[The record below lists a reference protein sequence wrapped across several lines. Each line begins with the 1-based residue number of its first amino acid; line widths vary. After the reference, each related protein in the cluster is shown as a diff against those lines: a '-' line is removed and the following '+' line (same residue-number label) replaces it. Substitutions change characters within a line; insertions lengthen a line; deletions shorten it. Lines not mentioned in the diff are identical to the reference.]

1 MPEIPHLP
9 TLVHYFARHVREHA
23 AEPCLIFR
31 REGKVA
37 SFVWSELAQH
47 AVRMADALESLGVKP
62 GDRVALAS
70 PNRKEWIVADLAM
83 LMLGAVNV
91 PLHASLAGPQMQF
104 QIVDSGATAVLL
116 SGDEQAEKLA
126 SAEQLSEGIRFA
138 AFDVLKAQLNGH
150 AVPTWTD
157 LAAVSDAARVAAR
170 LVTAEVAR
178 KPDEL
183 ATILYTSGTTGE
195 PKGVMLTHGNLA
207 SNALAIVEGFRGPA
221 HLPDPR
227 DRRLNLLPL
236 SHIYARTCDYYCWL
250 VAGSELALAATP
262 LTAVDDCKEMQP
274 TLFNAVPYFYDRM
287 MRKVIEI
294 GFLAKLPGALKR
306 AMGGRVRHCC
316 SGGAPLPDHVA
327 KFFVD
332 KGVLLT
338 QGYGLTESSPVIT
351 MNTPFVYKHGT
362 VGQPI
367 PGIEVKIGDD
377 GEVLTRGP
385 HVMKGYWN
393 RPNETAAALEGG
405 WLHTGD
411 LGEFDSEGFLKIT
424 GRKKELIVT
433 SGGKKVVPIAV
444 ETLLCQ
450 DPLVKQAVVV
460 GDARKYLTALVV
472 PDVEKLQEVV
482 KNAGLR
488 VEPEKL
494 FSDSR
499 VAELVCKKLCE
510 RLKSLSHYEQIQR
523 IALLPQELSVDG
535 GEMTLK
541 LTYRRGEIAK
551 KYCDVIERMYSELH
565 IPAE

>member
-31 REGKVA
+31 RDGRIV
-37 SFVWSELAQH
+37 SFTWSELAGR
-47 AVRMADALESLGVKP
+47 AMRMAKALESLGVTV
-62 GDRVALAS
+62 GDRVAIAS
-70 PNRKEWIVADLAM
+70 PNRWEWIVADLAV
-83 LMLGAVNV
+83 LSLGGVNV
-91 PLHASLAGPQMQF
+91 PLHASLTGPQMRF
-104 QIVDSGATAVLL
+104 QIVDSGARAVLL
-116 SGDEQAEKLA
+116 AGDEQAEKLA
-126 SAEQLSEGIRFA
+126 TAGPLPEGLQCA
-138 AFDVLKAQLNGH
+138 AFDATKHHIGNSV
-150 AVPTWTD
+150 VPQWTD
-157 LAAVSDAARVAAR
+157 LAPELDAVGAAAALIR
-170 LVTAEVAR
+170 AETSR

-221 HLPDPR
+221 HLPDPK

-250 VAGSELALAATP
+250 VAGSELALAGSP

-294 GFLAKLPGALKR
+294 GFLAKLPGMLKR

-327 KFFVD
+327 QFFLD

-367 PGIEVKIGDD
+367 PGVEVKIADD

-385 HVMKGYWN
+385 HVMQGYWN
-393 RPNETAAALEGG
+393 RPAETAAALEGG

-411 LGEFDSEGFLKIT
+411 LGEIDSEGFLKIT

-433 SGGKKVVPIAV
+433 SGGKKVVPVAV

-450 DPLVKQAVVV
+450 DPLVKQAVVI

-472 PDVEKLQEVV
+472 PDIDKLQQAAKSAGLNVAREKLCDD
-482 KNAGLR
+482 
-488 VEPEKL
+488 P
-494 FSDSR
+494 R
-499 VAELVCKKLCE
+499 VADMVCKKLCE

-565 IPAE
+565 IPTG